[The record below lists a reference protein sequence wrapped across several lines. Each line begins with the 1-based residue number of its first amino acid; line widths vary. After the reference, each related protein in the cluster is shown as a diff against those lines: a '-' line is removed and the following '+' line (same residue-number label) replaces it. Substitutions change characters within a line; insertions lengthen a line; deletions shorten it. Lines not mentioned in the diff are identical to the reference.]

1 MNKNYGKRG
10 TKSDSLDT
18 SSNRDSSSSSN
29 ASLLPPSSSSPRS
42 SLSSADN
49 NNKLENVL
57 ILQGGGSLGAF
68 GCGVFKA
75 LANNNIKVDIIAG
88 TSIGGINAAIIAGS
102 KDAKH
107 PEHLLEQFWLE
118 LSECFVDFDKITL
131 PSSSSSA
138 SASLP
143 TFVEQLLLPP
153 INYYHYFHTSSPSK
167 QEKNYSTTTTTN
179 TNEYAIKMKQ
189 LRSFYSSA
197 MFGNDKMFKPR
208 WRLETALTDPDYFAP
223 QNWTYMYDHRP
234 LVETLEKY
242 IDYDKLKPNGN
253 PNARLIL
260 TAVNILTAGPLTFD
274 SSKQQITPKHILATS
289 AYPLY
294 NFRWIEVQDGV
305 YAWDGSLLSNT
316 PLREVIDASPVNDKR
331 ICIVENYPKRVDTL
345 PKNLPEVYHRARDIM
360 FSDKTEHSVTMS
372 KAITR
377 YLRYIEE
384 LYQLIENNMDLT
396 KVDPKQLKRIRKKY
410 KKYKQER
417 GAEIKDIVYIT
428 RDEPFPHMY
437 ENADFSPETIK
448 NSIKEGEMKTIQAL
462 KGRCDL

>member
-1 MNKNYGKRG
+1 MNTNNEKSR
-10 TKSDSLDT
+10 TKSDLLNT
-18 SSNRDSSSSSN
+18 SSTKDSSSSN
-29 ASLLPPSSSSPRS
+29 TSLLPPSSSQSLRQA
-42 SLSSADN
+42 SLSPAD

-75 LANNNIKVDIIAG
+75 LANNNIKLDIIAG

-102 KDAKH
+102 KDTKH

-118 LSECFVDFDKITL
+118 LSESFMDLDKFTL
-131 PSSSSSA
+131 PY
-138 SASLP
+138 SASLLP
-143 TFVEQLLLPP
+143 KFVQGLLLPST
-153 INYYHYFHTSSPSK
+153 NYYSYFPTTSSSD
-167 QEKNYSTTTTTN
+167 QEKNYSSATRN
-179 TNEYAIKMKQ
+179 ANEYAIKMKQ

-197 MFGNDKMFKPR
+197 IFGIDKMFKPR
-208 WRLETALTDPDYFAP
+208 WKKENALVTDPEYFAP
-223 QNWTYMYDHRP
+223 QKWTYMYDLSP
-234 LVETLEKY
+234 LVKTLEKY
-242 IDYDKLKPNGN
+242 IDYDKLKRNGN

-260 TAVNILTAGPLTFD
+260 TAVNILTAKPLTFD

-294 NFRWIEVQDGV
+294 NFPWIEVEDGV

-316 PLREVIDASPVNDKR
+316 PLREVIDASPRNNKR
-331 ICIVENYPKRVDTL
+331 IFIVENYPKRVDTL

-372 KAITR
+372 KVITR

-384 LYQLIENNMDLT
+384 LYQLIEAHMDLT

-448 NSIKEGEMKTIQAL
+448 NSIKEGEIKINQKL
-462 KGRCDL
+462 KDIKMS

>member
-1 MNKNYGKRG
+1 MNTNNEKESR
-10 TKSDSLDT
+10 TKSDFNT
-18 SSNRDSSSSSN
+18 SSNKDNSSSN
-29 ASLLPPSSSSPRS
+29 ASLLPSSSQSLRQA
-42 SLSSADN
+42 SLSLAD

-75 LANNNIKVDIIAG
+75 LANNNIKLDIIAG

-102 KDAKH
+102 KDTKH

-118 LSECFVDFDKITL
+118 LSESFVDLDKFTL
-131 PSSSSSA
+131 RY
-138 SASLP
+138 SASLLP
-143 TFVEQLLLPP
+143 KFVQGLLLPST
-153 INYYHYFHTSSPSK
+153 NYYSYFPTTSSSD
-167 QEKNYSTTTTTN
+167 QEKNYSSATRN
-179 TNEYAIKMKQ
+179 ANEYAIKMKQ

-197 MFGNDKMFKPR
+197 IFGIDKMFKPR
-208 WRLETALTDPDYFAP
+208 WRKQNALITDPEYFAP
-223 QNWTYMYDHRP
+223 QKWTYMYDHEP
-234 LVETLEKY
+234 LVKTLEKY

-253 PNARLIL
+253 PNSPRLIL
-260 TAVNILTAGPLTFD
+260 TAVNILTAEPLTFD
-274 SSKQQITPKHILATS
+274 SYKQQITPKHILATS

-294 NFRWIEVQDGV
+294 NFRWIEVEDGV

-384 LYQLIENNMDLT
+384 LYQLIESHVDLT

-417 GAEIKDIVYIT
+417 GAEIKDIIHIT

-437 ENADFSPETIK
+437 ENADFSAETIK

-462 KGRCDL
+462 KGQ

>member
-1 MNKNYGKRG
+1 MNTNNEKESR
-10 TKSDSLDT
+10 TKSDFNT
-18 SSNRDSSSSSN
+18 SSNKDNSSSN
-29 ASLLPPSSSSPRS
+29 ASLLPSSSQSLRQA
-42 SLSSADN
+42 SLSLAD

-75 LANNNIKVDIIAG
+75 LANNNIKLDIIAG

-102 KDAKH
+102 KDTKH

-118 LSECFVDFDKITL
+118 LSESFVDLDKFTL
-131 PSSSSSA
+131 RYSV
-138 SASLP
+138 SLLP
-143 TFVEQLLLPP
+143 KFVEGLLLPST
-153 INYYHYFHTSSPSK
+153 NYYSYFPTTSSSD
-167 QEKNYSTTTTTN
+167 QEKNYSSATRN
-179 TNEYAIKMKQ
+179 ANEYAIKMKQ

-197 MFGNDKMFKPR
+197 IFGIDKMFKPR
-208 WRLETALTDPDYFAP
+208 WRKQNALITDPEYFAP
-223 QNWTYMYDHRP
+223 QKWTYMYDLAP
-234 LVETLEKY
+234 LVKTLEKY

-253 PNARLIL
+253 PNSPRLIL
-260 TAVNILTAGPLTFD
+260 TAVNILTAEPLTFD
-274 SSKQQITPKHILATS
+274 SYKQQITPKHILATS

-294 NFRWIEVQDGV
+294 NFRWIEVEDGV

-384 LYQLIENNMDLT
+384 LYQLIESHVDLT

-417 GAEIKDIVYIT
+417 GAEIKDIIHIT

-437 ENADFSPETIK
+437 ENADFSAETIK

-462 KGRCDL
+462 KGQ